1 MIFSMNTKFVFH
13 VFLFLL
19 LHLTSCHHTLV
30 LKLVLGVEMVDKFF
44 SQCTFCSFTGIFG
57 VVDIIGQHVKG
68 VTHVLAKKNK
78 ASIGTIGNQ
87 MTLQDSFTKGFLVG
101 KVEYHVNFV
110 KTLLGL
116 LHKLSG
122 LPRVGC

>member
-1 MIFSMNTKFVFH
+1 M
-13 VFLFLL
+13 
-19 LHLTSCHHTLV
+19 
-30 LKLVLGVEMVDKFF
+30 
-44 SQCTFCSFTGIFG
+44 
-57 VVDIIGQHVKG
+57 KG

-87 MTLQDSFTKGFLVG
+87 MTLQDSFMKGFLVG
-101 KVEYHVNFV
+101 KAEYHVNFV
-110 KTLLGL
+110 RTLLGL